1 MGAGDLSSCA
11 LTGSAEL
18 FLQAGLPPSVIGRS
32 YTEAFPPVSSNLGM
46 LTSVD
51 LQTLEASAHPSVGW
65 RDDSWNASD
74 PPQTAVDGQGLN
86 LLLLSVHHRKTMKI
100 ETFGARTRWY

>member
-1 MGAGDLSSCA
+1 
-11 LTGSAEL
+11 
-18 FLQAGLPPSVIGRS
+18 
-32 YTEAFPPVSSNLGM
+32 M

-74 PPQTAVDGQGLN
+74 PPQTEVDGQGLD

-100 ETFGARTRWY
+100 ENKMVLIHFNPPLPVNTTT